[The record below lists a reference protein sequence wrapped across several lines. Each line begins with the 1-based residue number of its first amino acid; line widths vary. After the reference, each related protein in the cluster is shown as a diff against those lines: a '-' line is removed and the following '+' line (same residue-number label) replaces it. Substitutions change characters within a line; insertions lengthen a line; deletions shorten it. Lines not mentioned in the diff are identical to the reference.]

1 MTSSVPSDPLERAR
15 HNRVGIAWMVLGMSA
30 FIGNDA
36 MIKALGERL
45 PAAQMLVVRGVMAI
59 TLIALV
65 AWRMGALG
73 SLRQVLDRWVL
84 LRAGCEGLGTFLYLA
99 ALFHLPLA
107 NITAINLSSPLMIA
121 VLAVI
126 LLGERVDRARW
137 LAIGAGFLG
146 VLMVVQ
152 PRPGDFNGYAW
163 LCLLATLIYAFR
175 DLLTRRIPPSA
186 PSIVVT
192 LCTATVVWLMA
203 GGVLA
208 VQGWVAMSWRDV
220 GLLGVASVFLSTGY
234 YAVIAAMRRAELSV
248 VAPFRYVGLL
258 WALVLG
264 YLVWGDI
271 PNPLAWAGIALLI
284 GAGMVMIRQQRAR
297 PR

>member
-1 MTSSVPSDPLERAR
+1 M
-15 HNRVGIAWMVLGMSA
+15 
-30 FIGNDA
+30 
-36 MIKALGERL
+36 
-45 PAAQMLVVRGVMAI
+45 
-59 TLIALV
+59 
-65 AWRMGALG
+65 
-73 SLRQVLDRWVL
+73 
-84 LRAGCEGLGTFLYLA
+84 
-99 ALFHLPLA
+99 
-107 NITAINLSSPLMIA
+107 
-121 VLAVI
+121 
-126 LLGERVDRARW
+126 
-137 LAIGAGFLG
+137 
-146 VLMVVQ
+146 
-152 PRPGDFNGYAW
+152 
-163 LCLLATLIYAFR
+163 
-175 DLLTRRIPPSA
+175 
-186 PSIVVT
+186 VT

-234 YAVIAAMRRAELSV
+234 YAVIAAMRRAELSA

-284 GAGMVMIRQQRAR
+284 GAGMFMIRQQRSR